1 MTLSIKN
8 MSKEELLLTPNWNY
22 KDVMSYVGCEKS
34 KAYMLMK
41 IAREKFSGNVR
52 FNSQCVKRDSLLQ
65 VIETSIE
72 RELYILEISRKGGI
86 YDKKTIQE
94 SQVQKSY

>member
-1 MTLSIKN
+1 

-41 IAREKFSGNVR
+41 IAREDFNGNVR

-72 RELYILEISRKGGI
+72 RELYILQILKKGGI
-86 YDKKTIQE
+86 YGEKTLQE
-94 SQVQKSY
+94 SQIQKPY